1 MLWTVR
7 ARAGKQ
13 GCGVDS
19 LDLDFQE
26 GADSLPRPALPTL
39 LRAKQTPVFPAARC
53 LHFFHQATCQ
63 KARGETRILFARR
76 IPVAG
81 LFVCFHEGV
90 KAPKNRGSWAF

>member
-39 LRAKQTPVFPAARC
+39 LRAKQTPVFPAAHDAFTPPKP
-53 LHFFHQATCQ
+53 L
-63 KARGETRILFARR
+63 AREQEEKPGFALQ
-76 IPVAG
+76 G
-81 LFVCFHEGV
+81 GWLLQLDSVC
-90 KAPKNRGSWAF
+90 PCS